1 MLKNYFKIFIKVAS
15 QNKLFTF
22 LSLFGISLTIMFI
35 MIFSMTISKITSGS
49 GPEKDL
55 KKIVFCQRVK
65 TRTTH
70 NGKSENGYSISSCG
84 RSLCEDHLKNIK
96 NAKIISMYS
105 GPQPWEFIF
114 NSKYQ
119 SKLQNQTDA
128 EYWNLYDYKFLQGRP
143 YNKEEVTK
151 SSNLAVITSSLKE
164 LLFGSD
170 ENILGKT
177 IRYTSMNLIVTGVV
191 EDPPK
196 TDQNAMGDL
205 YFPYTLIKNNDPSE
219 EYLGGFI
226 IAFKANSSKQFGPI
240 RSEAQEMVARLDAAD
255 TLHSVFLSGP
265 YSQVEKMIVGYGDPE
280 EYSIGT
286 SLFKYLMFALAFLLL
301 PAVNLMALNFSRIQE
316 RGEEIAI
323 RKSFGAASGV
333 LRGQFLFEN
342 ILMTLTGGIIG
353 ILLSYLVVA
362 LFGNSLTLSVAF
374 MNNVPLTFSFNY
386 AVFAAALIACL
397 VFGLLSGY
405 LPAVRLSRM
414 KPAIYLKGGE
424 L

>member
-1 MLKNYFKIFIKVAS
+1 MIKNYFKIFLKVAL

-22 LSLFGISLTIMFI
+22 LSLFGISLTIMFV

-84 RSLCEDHLKNIK
+84 RSLCEDHLKNVK
-96 NAKIISMYS
+96 NANIISMYS

-143 YNKEEVTK
+143 YNKEEVSK

-170 ENILGKT
+170 ENVLGKT

-240 RSEAQEMVARLDAAD
+240 RTEAQEMVARLDAAD

-280 EYSIGT
+280 EYSIGI
-286 SLFKYLMFALAFLLL
+286 SLFKYLMYALAFLLL

-323 RKSFGAASGV
+323 RKSFGAATGV

-362 LFGNSLTLSVAF
+362 LLGNSLTLSVAF

>member
-96 NAKIISMYS
+96 NANIISMYS

-191 EDPPK
+191 VDPPK

-205 YFPYTLIKNNDPSE
+205 YFPYTLIKNNNPSE

-240 RSEAQEMVARLDAAD
+240 RTEAQEMVARLDAAD

-280 EYSIGT
+280 EYSVGT

-323 RKSFGAASGV
+323 RKSFGAATGV

-353 ILLSYLVVA
+353 ILLLYLVVA

>member
-22 LSLFGISLTIMFI
+22 LSLFGISLTIMFV
-35 MIFSMTISKITSGS
+35 MIFSMTISKITTGS
-49 GPEKDL
+49 GPEKNL
-55 KKIVFCQRVK
+55 KKIVFCQRVSVHE
-65 TRTTH
+65 TH
-70 NGKSENGYSISSCG
+70 NGKKVGGFSISSCG
-84 RSLCEDHLKNIK
+84 RSLCEDHLKNVK
-96 NAKIISMYS
+96 SANIISMYS

-114 NSKYQ
+114 NGKYQ

-151 SSNLAVITSSLKE
+151 SSNLAVITRSLKE

-170 ENILGKT
+170 ENVLGKT
-177 IRYTSMNLIVTGVV
+177 VRYTSMNLVVTGVV

-196 TDQNAMGDL
+196 TAQNAMGDL
-205 YFPYTLIKNNDPSE
+205 YFPYTLIKNNDPTE

-240 RSEAQEMVARLDAAD
+240 RNEAQEMVARLDAAD

-265 YSQVEKMIVGYGDPE
+265 YSQVEKMMVGYGDPE
-280 EYSIGT
+280 EYSVGT
-286 SLFKYLMFALAFLLL
+286 SLFKYLMYALAFLLL
-301 PAVNLMALNFSRIQE
+301 PAINLMALNFARIHE
-316 RGEEIAI
+316 RGEEIAV
-323 RKSFGAASGV
+323 RKSFGAASRV

-342 ILMTLTGGIIG
+342 ILMTLTGGVIG
-353 ILLSYLVVA
+353 IILSYLVVA
-362 LFGNSLTLSVAF
+362 LLGNSLTLRVNF
-374 MNNVPLTFSFNY
+374 MGSVPLSFSFNY
-386 AVFAAALIACL
+386 LVFIAALISCL
-397 VFGLLSGY
+397 IFGLLSGY
-405 LPAVRLSRM
+405 LPAIRLSRM
-414 KPAIYLKGGE
+414 KPAVYLKGGE